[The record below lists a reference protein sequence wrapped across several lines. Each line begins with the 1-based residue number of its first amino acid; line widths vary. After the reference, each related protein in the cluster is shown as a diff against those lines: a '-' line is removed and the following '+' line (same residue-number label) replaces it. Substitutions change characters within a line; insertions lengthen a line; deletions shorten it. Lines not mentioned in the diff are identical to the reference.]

1 VNKTFFRRA
10 GGNTCPYAIGA
21 ATEDRQ
27 RMGKNYPF
35 LIAAQA
41 GLTAIF

>member
-27 RMGKNYPF
+27 QKGKSYPF

-41 GLTAIF
+41 GFTEIF